1 MKRLILLLFSK
12 FRSIFQKNVAF
23 SSRVEYSNISPK
35 AKVWGHCKVFK
46 SSIGDYSYIGDH
58 CRVIHAHIGKFCS
71 IAGDYSQIGMGNH
84 SLGYISTSSIF
95 SAKRNGTG
103 ISWSEDTVFEEFKEI
118 FIGND
123 VWIGSSVKI
132 MPGVHVGNGAVI
144 GAGAIV
150 TKDVPPYAIVGG
162 VPAKIIKYRFSEDSI
177 KKLENSKWWELDES
191 ILKEN
196 ISLFK
201 EPLNEENISKLLEIC
216 SSK

>member
-23 SSRVEYSNISPK
+23 SSRVEFSDISPK

-46 SSIGDYSYIGDH
+46 SSLGDYSYIGDH

-71 IAGDYSQIGMGNH
+71 IAGDYTQIGMGNH
-84 SLGYISTSSIF
+84 SLDYISTSSIF

-103 ISWSEDTVFEEFKEI
+103 ISWSDNTVFEEFEEI
-118 FIGND
+118 SIGND

-150 TKDVPPYAIVGG
+150 TKDVPPYAIVVG
-162 VPAKIIKYRFSEDSI
+162 VPAKIIRYRFPEDVI
-177 KKLENSKWWELDES
+177 IQLEESKWWELDDA
-191 ILKEN
+191 ILKSN
-196 ISLFK
+196 IAIFQERLTQANF
-201 EPLNEENISKLLEIC
+201 SKLLKLC